1 MAEFRVWRKILFIQF
16 RNGKILRI
24 SEFRGKRMTHVK
36 KMILT
41 LLLLAVLLSQAVVV
55 VSAADQF
62 TVKYDLNGGDGDV
75 PEDSEKYDE
84 GATVTVLFD
93 PIPEKEG
100 HTFLGWDR
108 NKKNTTPEF
117 TEDGEDTFEITEKT
131 TLYAVWD
138 FGFDEEGTTQD
149 KKIDAVVGKALN
161 VKAAAT
167 NDCDFVWKLT
177 DNDGDEVDEKTDD
190 GIKSTYNYKIEN
202 AGKYTL
208 TLTITSEDDEEETRE
223 WKITAEEESS
233 AGSDRIWTEEKY
245 GDQDSFT
252 WDFLSFSGFYYDID
266 NGQGTEYLKLNQ
278 PVSHSNRKIKEGN
291 LIYRTESASTKFE
304 YSAWGSYEV
313 IGFMAEEYFGGYTKD
328 SASVFTS
335 KDLVSDGMLLKVLK
349 DEDEKYSL
357 KTGSMLELGDGCSL
371 KIVDIDINGDKVIM
385 EFLSDGVSRGTAT
398 AKSGETATFETK
410 IDGDKV
416 TILAVYVD
424 NVFQGAESSVVT
436 INGVFQLSENPI
448 KIDDDYKVDSM
459 EVKNYGKEG
468 NVYFIEMENHKDI
481 TLSNDRNVTLMG
493 KIFFEVANNT
503 SSLRFAPS
511 VNRTAAGTYQI
522 RGTAYDK
529 EHGSEV
535 KKWDGLNF
543 EGMYYDMDE
552 DTGVTETLEI
562 KSLSG
567 RTIENNS
574 IIYRSEA
581 TDVDF
586 ERGDWGSYTIISF
599 MGQKYFAGYTSDS
612 GINNGKS
619 YSLVSDG
626 NLSKVLMDDDEKYNL
641 RAGEAL
647 TLGDGYSLKATDI
660 DINGEKVIM
669 TLLRDGSEVATA
681 TAKSGETARFEERI
695 GDEKITMV
703 AVYVSNV
710 FQGSESSVVTTEGIF
725 QISDRLTKIEE
736 DQTFG
741 KMEVDSF
748 SSNEIVLKSRQK
760 ITLSKGKNE
769 SFMQVGNTTMYFRV
783 GDSDDLRFYPYT
795 ELVVG
800 GNETQALSVSF
811 TPSATVKPRTNVTI
825 SVKSNGSAVSD
836 ATIKLNGSLVG
847 TTDENGNLSYTPD
860 TTGRYIFTAEKKNYK
875 TSSSAVL
882 TVQEDSK
889 AMTITVNPSSV
900 FVGDE
905 AIITVTDSASKEP
918 LSGAAVNISGTMMA
932 TNATGQ
938 VSYIFNTKGTISV
951 TVTMAGYSTASTPVS
966 VKDKAA
972 SFTVTNVTISDE
984 RKAGKSIEVSA
995 DVTNAGLAEGEAE
1008 ITLTLTPAEGEPVVE
1023 TKTLTLG
1030 ANETTVYKQ
1039 SFKLK
1044 EAGDYTVTLTCN
1056 GDKVNI
1062 PSDISKITIEEGSSG
1077 NILKYILIFIVI
1089 VILVVILVAGAFFA
1103 FAIGKKRP
1111 NQSVGDAVREAVN
1124 GLKRR

>member
-1 MAEFRVWRKILFIQF
+1 
-16 RNGKILRI
+16 
-24 SEFRGKRMTHVK
+24 MTHVK

-62 TVKYDLNGGDGDV
+62 TVQYKSNGGDDSI
-75 PEDSEKYDE
+75 PEDDTKYKE
-84 GATVTVLFD
+84 GDIVDVLFD
-93 PIPEKEG
+93 PIPERED

-108 NKKNTTPEF
+108 SSKNTTPEF
-117 TEDGEDTFEITEKT
+117 TEDGETQFEISKNTV
-131 TLYAVWD
+131 LYAVWD
-138 FGFDEEGTTQD
+138 FGFDEKNTTSND
-149 KKIDAVVGKALN
+149 KRIDAVVGKALN

-167 NDCDFVWKLT
+167 NDCDFVWTLT
-177 DNDGDEVDEKTDD
+177 DNDGEEVDKKTDD
-190 GIKSTYNYKIEN
+190 GKKSTYDYTIEN
-202 AGKYTL
+202 EGKYTL
-208 TLTITSEDDEEETRE
+208 ALTITSGDDEEKTKE
-223 WKITAEEESS
+223 WKITAEKGSS
-233 AGSDRIWTEEKY
+233 VGSDRIWTEENN
-245 GDQDSFT
+245 GGQDSFT

-266 NGQGTEYLKLNQ
+266 NGQGTESLVLNQ
-278 PVSHSNRKIKEGN
+278 AVSHSNRKIKEGN
-291 LIYRTESASTKFE
+291 LVYRTESTSTKFE
-304 YSAWGSYEV
+304 HSDWGSYEV
-313 IGFMAEEYFGGYTKD
+313 IGFMAEEYFGGYSKA
-328 SASVFTS
+328 SSVFTS
-335 KDLVSDGMLLKVLK
+335 KDMISDGMLLKVLK

-357 KTGSMLELGDGCSL
+357 KTGSMLELEDGYSL
-371 KIVDIDINGDKVIM
+371 KINDIDINGDKVIM
-385 EFLSDGVSRGTAT
+385 ELLENGVSRGTAT
-398 AKSGETATFETK
+398 AKSGETAAFETK
-410 IDGDKV
+410 IDGEKI

-468 NVYFIEMENHKDI
+468 NIYFIEMENHKDI

-552 DTGVTETLEI
+552 DNGVTETLEI

-567 RTIENNS
+567 RTIENQS
-574 IIYRSEA
+574 IIYTSTA

-641 RAGEAL
+641 KAGEAL

-995 DVTNAGLAEGEAE
+995 DVTNSGLAEGEAE

-1062 PSDISKITIEEGSSG
+1062 PSDSSKITIEEGSSG